1 MAHHDFADA
10 VDVGVVDADLD
21 IVGHRHAGRIR
32 IDLAEGVQR
41 VGPEHFG
48 LAVERAQRHAHG
60 PEELER
66 IRPERG
72 AAGRGRAQPR
82 EAEPVAQRA
91 EQQLVGQHRML
102 ALRQRRKPG
111 LHADVEEFLLER
123 RGVHHAGAHVGGDRF
138 PEPRREQHEGR
149 RDLAEIVHHG
159 LGLFDEVD
167 LHPAE
172 QPFAER
178 VDLFHDPG
186 QRQHRDIFVVRSLR
200 IERQIGRAMFQ
211 HAPGRQHRQLG
222 VGRGARGGAEDR
234 DILAAGWRRP
244 AGRRCQARATRG
256 RGPWWRA
263 FRLPSGADRRI
274 SACRADRN
282 RRYA

>member
-10 VDVGVVDADLD
+10 VDIRIVDANLD
-21 IVGHRHAGRIR
+21 IGRHRHARRIR

-41 VGPEHFG
+41 VGAEHFG
-48 LAVERAQRHAHG
+48 LAVQRAQRHAHR
-60 PEELER
+60 PEELEG

-102 ALRQRRKPG
+102 ALRQRRESG
-111 LHADVEEFLLER
+111 LHADIEEFLLER
-123 RGVHHAGAHVGGDRF
+123 RRIHHAGAHVGGDRF

-186 QRQHRDIFVVRSLR
+186 QRQHRDIFVVRPLR

-211 HAPGRQHRQLG
+211 HAPGRQHRQLR
-222 VGRGARGGAEDR
+222 VAPWCPRWCRGSRHP
-234 DILAAGWRRP
+234 RRLV
-244 AGRRCQARATRG
+244 ASTSR
-256 RGPWWRA
+256 
-263 FRLPSGADRRI
+263 S
-274 SACRADRN
+274 
-282 RRYA
+282 